1 MTEDMNQE
9 AAQEEVNELEIA
21 INEAFEIAIQSG
33 KSEDDVK
40 LAMIGAGAT
49 FKNVT
54 RLYNSFMIDA
64 GLAISKADRDL
75 AISGIVGDPA
85 MLIEEEHF
93 DYCVGA
99 IVEQI
104 KGATERAAGAMLR
117 SFAKANAVECF
128 KKTKEAT
135 GARQSGF
142 RANVYDLF
150 IKNPDLTESE
160 LDKFA
165 NEDAETSLAS
175 DNDRKQLSHY
185 HGLRKMVN
193 AVAAGLRA

>member
-1 MTEDMNQE
+1 MTDMNDEVSQE
-9 AAQEEVNELEIA
+9 MEEEVDALEVA

-33 KSEDDVK
+33 KTEDDVK

-85 MLIEEEHF
+85 MLAEEDHF

-117 SFAKANAVECF
+117 SFAKANSVECF
-128 KKTKEAT
+128 KKTKEAS
-135 GARQSGF
+135 GSRQEGF
-142 RANVYDLF
+142 RFKLYAALRANF
-150 IKNPDLTESE
+150 AMTEKE
-160 LDKFA
+160 CADFMEDPA
-165 NEDAETSLAS
+165 NNAS
-175 DNDRKQLSHY
+175 DNDKKAQSHFQAIRKLCNDAY
-185 HGLRKMVN
+185 AK
-193 AVAAGLRA
+193 

>member
-1 MTEDMNQE
+1 MTEEHDVVQDE
-9 AAQEEVNELEIA
+9 IDETEVA
-21 INEAFEIAIQSG
+21 INEAFESAIQSG
-33 KSEDDVK
+33 KTEDDVK

-54 RLYNSFMIDA
+54 RLYNAFMIDA

-75 AISGIVGDPA
+75 AVAGIVGDPA
-85 MLIEEEHF
+85 LLIEEEYF
-93 DYCVGA
+93 DSCVA
-99 IVEQI
+99 QIVEQI

-117 SFAKANAVECF
+117 SFAKANGAECF

-142 RANVYDLF
+142 RANVYALF
-150 IKNPDLTESE
+150 IKNPDLTEAE
-160 LDKFA
+160 LDRFA
-165 NEDAETSLAS
+165 NEEAETSLAS

>member
-1 MTEDMNQE
+1 MTEANDQVT
-9 AAQEEVNELEIA
+9 QEEVDELEVA
-21 INEAFEIAIQSG
+21 INEAFEAAIQSG
-33 KSEDDVK
+33 KTEDDVK

-54 RLYNSFMIDA
+54 RLYNAFMIDA

-75 AISGIVGDPA
+75 AIAGIVGDPA
-85 MLIEEEHF
+85 LLIEEEHF
-93 DYCVGA
+93 DSCVA
-99 IVEQI
+99 QIVEQI

-117 SFAKANAVECF
+117 SYAKANGAECF

-142 RANVYDLF
+142 RTNVYNLF
-150 IKNPDLTESE
+150 IQNPDLTEAE
-160 LDKFA
+160 LDRFA
-165 NEDAETSLAS
+165 NEEAETSLAS

-193 AVAAGLRA
+193 AVAARLRG

>member
-1 MTEDMNQE
+1 MTEANDQVT
-9 AAQEEVNELEIA
+9 QEEVDELEVA
-21 INEAFEIAIQSG
+21 INEAFEAAIQSG
-33 KSEDDVK
+33 KTEDDVK

-54 RLYNSFMIDA
+54 RLYNAFMIDA

-75 AISGIVGDPA
+75 AIAGIVGDPA
-85 MLIEEEHF
+85 LLIEEEHF
-93 DYCVGA
+93 DSCVA
-99 IVEQI
+99 QIVEQI

-117 SFAKANAVECF
+117 SYAKANGAECF

-142 RANVYDLF
+142 RANVYNLF
-150 IKNPDLTESE
+150 IQNPDLTEAE
-160 LDKFA
+160 LDRFA
-165 NEDAETSLAS
+165 NEEAETSLAS

-193 AVAAGLRA
+193 AVAARLRG